1 MVKFVESAILKVV
14 DQSSRNLNKIEKAMR
29 SFRAEANRLKKL
41 NVNLNVS
48 AIRSATR
55 DINSTS
61 AAIKRLNG
69 QMKQL
74 ANNRVNLRTGLGGGG
89 AGGMGGGG
97 GNGSGRFNRGGG
109 GGTYRINA
117 GALDIWAAGFINR
130 LGSTIES
137 AIVNGFRNGARSA
150 DIADSRFRELG
161 LNDTQRANARI
172 GAQRVSERFPVL
184 GQADAERLIGDS
196 LPTTRGNL
204 DIATQ
209 LTEYLAGIITAQVR
223 RGVPLEQAKSDAINL
238 VKAAESSGN
247 VTDANGVFDPDRAK
261 RFFDLL
267 NKAFIEAGED
277 MSASL
282 IRNFTKSL
290 RTSRFGL
297 DERGW
302 AAGLLMAE
310 EQGSTAGVGINQ
322 AITQLTGTRIQK
334 KQLGNLIDL
343 GLITEGQA
351 RVGMLGDKT
360 LTELIGN
367 GAVDED
373 QLRANML
380 NWTIEKLI
388 PKMQQLG
395 LDPNNRTDVSKFSSL
410 IASDRTAIS
419 AISEFI
425 NRSQELASQVD
436 QLLARDVS
444 PEAETERN
452 ANSSLVAWQSAVSQ
466 STSALGQF
474 ASKLEV
480 VVIPALNTV
489 SDWMRSLSNFIA
501 NDDSG
506 KAAGVVA
513 GGGVAAGITAL
524 WAGKGLAKILASP
537 VVFATSLDKATGSVS
552 RFAAALD
559 ASGGV
564 PGGGPNSRGG
574 RRGPGKTAIAAV
586 VTAAVAAEA
595 VILEAGKNKIE
606 SSDRHAADI
615 KRFETWRSG
624 VSEWL
629 KNLGSSL
636 PSMNMPV
643 QPEGMTTTPF
653 DWKGAA
659 MKFLLGDA
667 ANPDFQL
674 KDALGIQTGVE
685 MGSERLRSTFEEGSN
700 MIGSKGPELAAGV
713 QDALMAVAGP
723 FGAAIAAAMQSNFTP
738 PPLSVNVNST
748 PNVDTGSN
756 PNNAR

>member
-1 MVKFVESAILKVV
+1 MAKFVESAILKII
-14 DQSSRNLNKIEKAMR
+14 DQSSRNLNKIERSMR

-41 NVNLNVS
+41 SFNLNS
-48 AIRSATR
+48 AAIRAATR
-55 DINSTS
+55 DINSAST
-61 AAIKRLNG
+61 AAKRLNT
-69 QMKQL
+69 QMRQL
-74 ANNRVNLRTGLGGGG
+74 ANNRVNLRGVGGGG
-89 AGGMGGGG
+89 IGGGG
-97 GNGSGRFNRGGG
+97 SGGGRRFNSGAG
-109 GGTYRINA
+109 GGTFRINA

-161 LNDTQRANARI
+161 LNQTQRANARLN
-172 GAQRVSERFPVL
+172 AQSISGQFPVL
-184 GQADAERLIGDS
+184 SQADAERLIGDS

-204 DIATQ
+204 DTATA
-209 LTEYLAGIITAQVR
+209 LTRELGKIITAQVR
-223 RGVPLEQAKSDAINL
+223 RGISLEQATGDAINL

-247 VTDANGVFDPDRAK
+247 VTDANGVFDPERAR

-290 RTSRFGL
+290 RTSRFSL

-351 RVGMLGDKT
+351 RAGKLGDKT

-367 GAVDED
+367 GAVDES
-373 QLRANML
+373 QLRSNML
-380 NWTIEKLI
+380 QWTIDKLI
-388 PKMQQLG
+388 PKMRQLG
-395 LDPNNRTDVSKFSSL
+395 LDPNNTTDVSKFSSM

-436 QLLARDVS
+436 QLLARNVS
-444 PEAETERN
+444 PEAENERN
-452 ANSSLVAWQSAVSQ
+452 ANSSLVAWQSMVSQ

-489 SDWMRSLSNFIA
+489 SDWMRQLSNFIA

-506 KAAGVVA
+506 RAAGVVA

-524 WAGKGLAKILASP
+524 WAGKSLTKILASP
-537 VVFATSLDKATGSVS
+537 VIFATSLDKATGSVA

-559 ASGGV
+559 ASGAIPGV
-564 PGGGPNSRGG
+564 D
-574 RRGPGKTAIAAV
+574 GPGKPRKGKLPFAPIGPTATTAV
-586 VTAAVAAEA
+586 VGLGIATEAAILNYGKERIEA
-595 VILEAGKNKIE
+595 QP
-606 SSDRHAADI
+606 RHADDI
-615 KRFETWRSG
+615 ARFEKWRSG
-624 VSEWL
+624 VSDWL
-629 KNLGSSL
+629 KNLGSAL
-636 PSMNMPV
+636 PSGNMPE
-643 QPEGMTTTPF
+643 QPAGMTNAPF
-653 DWKGAA
+653 DWKR
-659 MKFLLGDA
+659 FFIGDA

-723 FGAAIAAAMQSNFTP
+723 FGAAIAASMQSNFTP
-738 PPLSVNVNST
+738 PPLSVNVNSA
-748 PNVDTGSN
+748 PSVDTGAN